1 MGMARDLLALVAPFK
16 PGMADWIGFV
26 LLQQDTWVKTRK
38 IRFAILKMEL
48 ETLRGCRVNKE
59 Y

>member
-1 MGMARDLLALVAPFK
+1 MGMARDLLALVATFK

-48 ETLRGCRVNKE
+48 ETLLGCRVNKE